1 MRDHQSYVTSC
12 VIRSQ
17 VVSFVCF
24 DVARLIVTS
33 KSFDTSASDTPR
45 HDFSQPCIAK
55 LNCVALRHR
64 KPLPFFINSWYIR
77 YCICGLASQHIRYL
91 LRSQQDVG
99 LRPYEGRGSIQLG
112 VEIGLGKSHRV
123 FFFHPS
129 PDSLFSAAIVL
140 AIASP
145 EISKTNRHPQSI
157 CCLIDASPPIQT
169 QTRYM
174 ILLSLTICILRFWD
188 PSWRKLLRRFQGRID
203 IPNRSAAS
211 STLLR
216 RFKPK
221 RVIHGT

>member
-1 MRDHQSYVTSC
+1 RWASSLRGTWQHSIGSRNRVGESRT
-12 VIRSQ
+12 
-17 VVSFVCF
+17 VSF
-24 DVARLIVTS
+24 
-33 KSFDTSASDTPR
+33 
-45 HDFSQPCIAK
+45 
-55 LNCVALRHR
+55 
-64 KPLPFFINSWYIR
+64 Y
-77 YCICGLASQHIRYL
+77 
-91 LRSQQDVG
+91 
-99 LRPYEGRGSIQLG
+99 
-112 VEIGLGKSHRV
+112 
-123 FFFHPS
+123 FHPS

-221 RVIHGT
+221 R